1 MKKQTIIALA
11 VIGILLVATIGVT
24 FAYFA
29 SSSQND
35 DAGIN
40 AETEELGSILLDGT
54 KVFTSYDLLPGQMG
68 VQEFTIEKNS
78 DTGNGIYEIDLEA
91 TVPEEFRSDIEI
103 LLYKTTDPVSNK
115 VTVNVADPTLEDEM
129 IYQEDSLNITGS
141 PELVYQGTLTE
152 NPQIILEQ
160 ADFDVTTLE
169 KTTYYLVYHYKNN
182 GNQDNQQGKT
192 FTGTITVRL
201 INEKT
206 TFADAI
212 LACDGTA
219 TECIIQNASLSTEQ
233 LAYDGTVDNNLRYIG
248 ADPNNYVEFGERYPE
263 GTVKGKWEEIDMP
276 VTSVEECNNM
286 AEMFVCDNYTDLGF
300 SSIEECNTN
309 LPLMLEEYYNVSDKE
324 EFKSTYCVVQEDL
337 SNQPILWR
345 IIGVFNNID
354 NGSGTKETRLKII
367 RDEPYSTGM
376 AWDTDNINDWT
387 TASLQEELNTTYLN
401 SIQSPYKEMIS
412 NAKWNLGGSSANND
426 ITTSMFY
433 ERERGAEVYSGRPTE
448 WTGQIGLMYP
458 SDYGYATSGGSTTD
472 RASCL
477 ATELYNWDSVS
488 DCYNNDW
495 LYDSSN
501 YQWTLTPNSDTSH
514 YVFSLLSHV
523 RRYNARDTSTAVSPV
538 LYLSSNVKISRG
550 DGSENSPF
558 ELSGN

>member
-1 MKKQTIIALA
+1 MKKQTIITLA
-11 VIGILLVATIGVT
+11 VIGVLLVATIGVT

-29 SSSQND
+29 SNSQND
-35 DAGIN
+35 NAGIN

-103 LLYKTTDPVSNK
+103 LLYKTTDSISNN
-115 VTVNVADPTLEDEM
+115 VTVNVADPTLENEM

-182 GNQDNQQGKT
+182 GNQDDQQGKT
-192 FTGTITVRL
+192 FTGTISVRL
-201 INEKT
+201 IGEKMS
-206 TFADAI
+206 FSDVV
-212 LACDGTA
+212 LACNDTA
-219 TECIIQNASLSTEQ
+219 ANCIKDNASLSNEIAT
-233 LAYDGTVDNNLRYIG
+233 DDPDNNARYIG
-248 ADPNNYVEFGERYPE
+248 ANPSNYVEFGVYPE
-263 GTVKGKWEEIDMP
+263 GTLKGKCEEIGMP
-276 VTSVEECNNM
+276 VNSVEECNSM
-286 AEMFVCDNYTDLGF
+286 AEMFVCDNYTELGF
-300 SSIEECNTN
+300 SSMEECNTN
-309 LPLMLEEYYNVSDKE
+309 LPIMLEEYYNVSNKE
-324 EFKSTYCVVQEDL
+324 ELKSTYCVQEDV
-337 SNQPILWR
+337 SNQPVLWR
-345 IIGVFNNID
+345 IIGVFHNID
-354 NGSGTKETRLKII
+354 DGTGTKETRLKII

-376 AWDTDNINDWT
+376 AWDTDNVNDWT

-412 NAKWNLGGSSANND
+412 NALWNLGGSNTYDDVTA
-426 ITTSMFY
+426 SMFY
-433 ERERGAEVYSGRPTE
+433 ERERGTDVYSGRPAE
-448 WTGQIGLMYP
+448 WIGQIGLMYP
-458 SDYGYATSGGSTTD
+458 SDYGYATSGGSSMN

-477 ATELYNWDSVS
+477 AKELYNWDDSSYS
-488 DCYNNDW
+488 DCKNNDW

-501 YQWTLTPNSDTSH
+501 YQWTLTPYSSSSH
-514 YVFSLLSHV
+514 SVFSVYTYGRVYH
-523 RRYNARDTSTAVSPV
+523 YIAFYTYFAVSPA
-538 LYLSSNVKISRG
+538 LYLSSNVRISGG

-558 ELSGN
+558 QLSL

>member
-11 VIGILLVATIGVT
+11 VIGVLLVGTIGVT

-35 DAGIN
+35 NAGIN

-103 LLYKTTDPVSNK
+103 LLYKTTDPVSNN

-129 IYQEDSLNITGS
+129 IYQEDSLNIIGT

-160 ADFDVTTLE
+160 ADFDVTTLK

-182 GNQDNQQGKT
+182 GNQDDQQGKT

-248 ADPNNYVEFGERYPE
+248 ADPSNYVEFGVYPE
-263 GTVKGKWEEIDMP
+263 GTVKGKWEEIGMP
-276 VTSVEECNNM
+276 VNSVEECNSM
-286 AEMFVCDNYTDLGF
+286 ADTFEGNEEFLESFQV
-300 SSIEECNTN
+300 SSI
-309 LPLMLEEYYNVSDKE
+309 E
-324 EFKSTYCVVQEDL
+324 EFKSTYCVQEDV

-345 IIGVFNNID
+345 IIGAFNNID
-354 NGSGTKETRLKII
+354 NGSSTKETRLKII

-376 AWDTDNINDWT
+376 AWDTENANDWT

-412 NAKWNLGGSSANND
+412 NAKWNLGGTANYTSSSNGL
-426 ITTSMFY
+426 TSHFYGY
-433 ERERGAEVYSGRPTE
+433 ERGTTVYTGRLTE

-477 ATELYNWDSVS
+477 AKELFNWSSSSYS
-488 DCYNNDW
+488 DCKNNDW
-495 LYDSSN
+495 LYKSGTT
-501 YQWTLTPNSDTSH
+501 QWTLTPTSAYSN
-514 YVFSLLSHV
+514 YVFSVSNYGSVHYSLANYPSI
-523 RRYNARDTSTAVSPV
+523 AVSPA
-538 LYLSSNVKISRG
+538 LYLTSNVKITGG
-550 DGSENSPF
+550 DGSKTNPF
-558 ELSGN
+558 TLSL

>member
-11 VIGILLVATIGVT
+11 VIGVLLVATIGAT

-35 DAGIN
+35 NAGIN

-103 LLYKTTDPVSNK
+103 LLYKTTDPVSNN

-129 IYQEDSLNITGS
+129 IYQEDSLNVTGS
-141 PELVYQGTLTE
+141 PELVYQGTLTD

-160 ADFDVTTLE
+160 ADFDVSTLA

-182 GNQDNQQGKT
+182 GNQDDQQGKT
-192 FTGTITVRL
+192 FTGTISVRL
-201 INEKT
+201 INEKL
-206 TFADAI
+206 TFEDAI
-212 LACDGTA
+212 LACNDTA
-219 TECIIQNASLSTEQ
+219 ANCIKDNASLSNEIATDDPDSN
-233 LAYDGTVDNNLRYIG
+233 ARYIG
-248 ADPNNYVEFGERYPE
+248 ANPNNYVSF
-263 GTVKGKWEEIDMP
+263 
-276 VTSVEECNNM
+276 NN
-286 AEMFVCDNYTDLGF
+286 E
-300 SSIEECNTN
+300 
-309 LPLMLEEYYNVSDKE
+309 
-324 EFKSTYCVVQEDL
+324 
-337 SNQPILWR
+337 LWR
-345 IIGVFNNID
+345 IIGVMNNID
-354 NGSGTKETRLKII
+354 NGTGNKETRLKII

-376 AWDTDNINDWT
+376 AWDTNGVNDWT
-387 TASLQEELNTTYLN
+387 TASSQEELNTTYLN

-412 NAKWNLGGSSANND
+412 NAKWNLGGTANYTSSSNGL
-426 ITTSMFY
+426 TSHWYGY
-433 ERERGAEVYSGRPTE
+433 ERGTTVYSGRPTE

-472 RASCL
+472 RNTCL
-477 ATELYNWDSVS
+477 AKELYNWNSVS
-488 DCYNNDW
+488 DCYYNDW
-495 LYDSSN
+495 LYSGTD
-501 YQWTLTPNSDTSH
+501 QWTLTPTSGNSDFVFHLYS
-514 YVFSLLSHV
+514 YVLDNYST
-523 RRYNARDTSTAVSPV
+523 DTTGTAVSPV

-558 ELSGN
+558 ELSL

>member
-1 MKKQTIIALA
+1 M
-11 VIGILLVATIGVT
+11 IGVLLVATIGVT

-103 LLYKTTDPVSNK
+103 LLYKTTEPVSNN

-129 IYQEDSLNITGS
+129 IYQSDSLNITGT
-141 PELVYQGTLTE
+141 PELVYQGTLIE

-182 GNQDNQQGKT
+182 GNQDDQQGKT

-201 INEKT
+201 INEKL
-206 TFADAI
+206 TFEDAI
-212 LACDGTA
+212 LACDDTA

-248 ADPNNYVEFGERYPE
+248 ADPNNYVEFGVYPE
-263 GTVKGKWEEIDMP
+263 GTLKGKWEEIGMP
-276 VTSVEECNNM
+276 INSVEECNSM
-286 AEMFVCDNYTDLGF
+286 ADTFEGNEEFLEEFQV
-300 SSIEECNTN
+300 SSI
-309 LPLMLEEYYNVSDKE
+309 E

-354 NGSGTKETRLKII
+354 NGSGIKETRLKII
-367 RDEPYSTGM
+367 RDEPYNERM
-376 AWDTDNINDWT
+376 AWDTDNVNDWT

-401 SIQSPYKEMIS
+401 SIQSPYKEMIN
-412 NAKWNLGGSSANND
+412 NAKWNLGGTASDVTALASD
-426 ITTSMFY
+426 WYGY
-433 ERERGAEVYSGRPTE
+433 ERGTTVYSGHATE
-448 WTGQIGLMYP
+448 WIGQIGLMYP
-458 SDYGYATSGGSTTD
+458 SDYGYATSGGSSVN

-477 ATELYNWDSVS
+477 AKELYDWNSVS

-501 YQWTLTPNSDTSH
+501 SQWTLTPNSASSDG
-514 YVFSLLSHV
+514 VFGVDSYESV
-523 RRYNARDTSTAVSPV
+523 PNFSARYPHAVVSPA
-538 LYLSSNVKISRG
+538 LYLSSNVRISGG
-550 DGSENSPF
+550 DGSESNPF
-558 ELSGN
+558 TLSL

>member
-1 MKKQTIIALA
+1 MKKQTIIALTI
-11 VIGILLVATIGVT
+11 IGVLLVATIGAT

-29 SSSQND
+29 SNSQND
-35 DAGIN
+35 NAGIN

-103 LLYKTTDPVSNK
+103 LLYKTTDPTTNN

-129 IYQEDSLNITGS
+129 IYQEDSLNITGT

-160 ADFDVTTLE
+160 ADFDVSTLA

-182 GNQDNQQGKT
+182 GNQDDQQGKT

-201 INEKT
+201 INEKST
-206 TFADAI
+206 YCDLNPDAATCTI
-212 LACDGTA
+212 LALAD
-219 TECIIQNASLSTEQ
+219 STDE
-233 LAYDGTVDNNLRYIG
+233 LVYDETIDNNLRYIG
-248 ADPNNYVEFGERYPE
+248 ANPNNYVSFNGE
-263 GTVKGKWEEIDMP
+263 
-276 VTSVEECNNM
+276 
-286 AEMFVCDNYTDLGF
+286 
-300 SSIEECNTN
+300 
-309 LPLMLEEYYNVSDKE
+309 
-324 EFKSTYCVVQEDL
+324 
-337 SNQPILWR
+337 LWR

-354 NGSGTKETRLKII
+354 NGTGAKETRLKII
-367 RDEPYSTGM
+367 RNEPYSTGM
-376 AWDTDNINDWT
+376 AWDTENANDWT

-412 NAKWNLGGSSANND
+412 NAKWNLGGSSTYND
-426 ITTSMFY
+426 VTTSMFY
-433 ERERGAEVYSGRPTE
+433 ERERGTTVYTGRPTE

-477 ATELYNWDSVS
+477 AKELYNWDSVS

-501 YQWTLTPNSDTSH
+501 HQWTLTPYSGISSI
-514 YVFSLLSHV
+514 VFNPYGYLNDSTAS
-523 RRYNARDTSTAVSPV
+523 NAYYAVSPV

-550 DGSENSPF
+550 DGSKTNPF
-558 ELSGN
+558 TLSL

>member
-1 MKKQTIIALA
+1 MKKNTIIALTI
-11 VIGILLVATIGVT
+11 IGVLLVATIGAT

-103 LLYKTTDPVSNK
+103 FLYKTTDPVSNN

-182 GNQDNQQGKT
+182 GNQDDQQGKT

-201 INEKT
+201 INEKL
-206 TFADAI
+206 TFEDAI
-212 LACDGTA
+212 LACNDTA
-219 TECIIQNASLSTEQ
+219 ANCIKDNANLSKEIAT
-233 LAYDGTVDNNLRYIG
+233 DDPDNNARYIG
-248 ADPNNYVEFGERYPE
+248 ANPNNYVSFN
-263 GTVKGKWEEIDMP
+263 EE
-276 VTSVEECNNM
+276 
-286 AEMFVCDNYTDLGF
+286 
-300 SSIEECNTN
+300 
-309 LPLMLEEYYNVSDKE
+309 
-324 EFKSTYCVVQEDL
+324 
-337 SNQPILWR
+337 LWR
-345 IIGVFNNID
+345 IIGVMNSVD
-354 NGSGTKETRLKII
+354 DGTGTKETRLKII
-367 RDEPYSTGM
+367 RNEPIGKYSWDNKGNGTGSSI
-376 AWDTDNINDWT
+376 NGNGSNDWSDS
-387 TASLQEELNTTYLN
+387 ALQQVLN
-401 SIQSPYKEMIS
+401 SGAYYNRTIGNCPYGRNEATTTCDFSTIGLTDE
-412 NAKWNLGGSSANND
+412 AKTLIGNTVWNLGGSSTIIDVTA
-426 ITTSMFY
+426 SMFY
-433 ERERGAEVYSGRPTE
+433 ERERGDTVYTGRPTE
-448 WTGQIGLMYP
+448 WIGKIGLIYP
-458 SDYGYATSGGSTTD
+458 SDYGYATSGGSTTN

-477 ATELYNWDSVS
+477 ATELYNWDSVR
-488 DCYNNDW
+488 DCYNNNW
-495 LYDSSN
+495 LYRSGTA
-501 YQWTLTPNSDTSH
+501 QWTLAHSSRDPFSVFNINSNRM
-514 YVFSLLSHV
+514 YVFI
-523 RRYNARDTSTAVSPV
+523 ATTTSYTVSPT
-538 LYLSSNVKISRG
+538 LYLSSNVRISGG
-550 DGSENSPF
+550 DGSESNPF
-558 ELSGN
+558 TLSL

>member
-1 MKKQTIIALA
+1 MKKQTIIALTI
-11 VIGILLVATIGVT
+11 IGVLLVATIGVT

-54 KVFTSYDLLPGQMG
+54 KVFTSYDLLPGQIG

-103 LLYKTTDPVSNK
+103 LLYKTTDPVSNN

-129 IYQEDSLNITGS
+129 IYQEDSLNITGT
-141 PELVYQGTLTE
+141 PELIYQGTLTE

-182 GNQDNQQGKT
+182 GNQDDQQGKT
-192 FTGTITVRL
+192 FTGTISVRL
-201 INEKT
+201 INEKL
-206 TFADAI
+206 TFEDAI
-212 LACDGTA
+212 LACNGTA
-219 TECIIQNASLSTEQ
+219 ANCIKDNANLSNEIATDDPDSN
-233 LAYDGTVDNNLRYIG
+233 ARYIG
-248 ADPNNYVEFGERYPE
+248 ADPSNYVEFGVYPE
-263 GTVKGKWEEIDMP
+263 GTVINKWEEIELP
-276 VTSVEECNNM
+276 VNSVEECNSM
-286 AEMFVCDNYTDLGF
+286 ADTFVCDNYAKLGF

-309 LPLMLEEYYNVSDKE
+309 LPLMLEEYFNVSNKE
-324 EFKSTYCVVQEDL
+324 EFKSTYCVQEDVF
-337 SNQPILWR
+337 NQPILWR

-354 NGSGTKETRLKII
+354 DGTGTKETRLKII
-367 RDEPYSTGM
+367 KDEPYNERL
-376 AWDTDNINDWT
+376 AWNTDDINDWA

-477 ATELYNWDSVS
+477 AKELYNWDSVS

-501 YQWTLTPNSDTSH
+501 HQWTLTPLSAYSD
-514 YVFSLLSHV
+514 HV
-523 RRYNARDTSTAVSPV
+523 VTLASFVYYNVVNYTDHAVSPT
-538 LYLSSNVKISRG
+538 LYLSSNVRISGG
-550 DGSENSPF
+550 DGSKTNPF
-558 ELSGN
+558 TLSL

>member
-11 VIGILLVATIGVT
+11 VIGVLLVATIGVT

-103 LLYKTTDPVSNK
+103 LLYKTTDPVSNN
-115 VTVNVADPTLEDEM
+115 VTVNVADPTLKDEM
-129 IYQEDSLNITGS
+129 IYQEDSLNITGT

-182 GNQDNQQGKT
+182 GNQDDQQGKT
-192 FTGTITVRL
+192 FTGTISVRL
-201 INEKT
+201 INEKLP
-206 TFADAI
+206 TFEDAV
-212 LACDGTA
+212 LACNDTA
-219 TECIIQNASLSTEQ
+219 ANCIMNNVSLSNEIAT
-233 LAYDGTVDNNLRYIG
+233 DDPDNNARYIG
-248 ADPNNYVEFGERYPE
+248 ANPNNYVDFGERYPE
-263 GTVKGKWEEIDMP
+263 GTLKGKWENTEFAGGVD
-276 VTSVEECNNM
+276 VNTVEECQTE
-286 AEMFVCDNYTDLGF
+286 ADNYFSCDGWEDGGF
-300 SSIEECNTN
+300 SSETECQEKVNSV
-309 LPLMLEEYYNVSDKE
+309 LYEDYNVYNTE
-324 EFKSTYCVVQEDL
+324 EFKSTYCVQEDV

-354 NGSGTKETRLKII
+354 DGTGKKETRIKII
-367 RDEPYSTGM
+367 RNESYSTEI
-376 AWDTDNINDWT
+376 AWDRDNVNDWT

-412 NAKWNLGGSSANND
+412 NAKWNLGGSSTYDDVTA
-426 ITTSMFY
+426 SMFY
-433 ERERGAEVYSGRPTE
+433 ERERGTTVYIGRPTE
-448 WTGQIGLMYP
+448 WIGQIGLMYP
-458 SDYGYATSGGSTTD
+458 SDYGYATSGGSSMN

-477 ATELYNWDSVS
+477 AKELYNWNSSSYS
-488 DCYNNDW
+488 DCKNNDW

-501 YQWTLTPNSDTSH
+501 YQWTLTPRSSYSINVFFVLTYGDVGYRDARNTS
-514 YVFSLLSHV
+514 Y
-523 RRYNARDTSTAVSPV
+523 AVSPAVV
-538 LYLSSNVKISRG
+538 LILM
-550 DGSENSPF
+550 SENA
-558 ELSGN
+558 

>member
-11 VIGILLVATIGVT
+11 VIGVLLVATIGVT

-103 LLYKTTDPVSNK
+103 LLYKTTAPVSNN
-115 VTVNVADPTLEDEM
+115 VTVNVADPTLENNQ
-129 IYQEDSLNITGS
+129 IYQEDSLNITGT

-182 GNQDNQQGKT
+182 GNQDDQQGKT
-192 FTGTITVRL
+192 FTGTISVRL
-201 INEKT
+201 INEKL
-206 TFADAI
+206 TFEDAI
-212 LACDGTA
+212 LACDDTA
-219 TECIIQNASLSTEQ
+219 ANCIKDNASLSNEIAT
-233 LAYDGTVDNNLRYIG
+233 DDPDNNARYIG
-248 ADPNNYVEFGERYPE
+248 ANPSNYVSFNGE
-263 GTVKGKWEEIDMP
+263 
-276 VTSVEECNNM
+276 
-286 AEMFVCDNYTDLGF
+286 
-300 SSIEECNTN
+300 
-309 LPLMLEEYYNVSDKE
+309 
-324 EFKSTYCVVQEDL
+324 
-337 SNQPILWR
+337 LWR

-354 NGSGTKETRLKII
+354 DGSDTKETRLKII
-367 RDEPYSTGM
+367 KDEPYSIGM
-376 AWDTDNINDWT
+376 AWDTDSINDWT

-401 SIQSPYKEMIS
+401 SIQSPYKEMID
-412 NAKWNLGGSSANND
+412 NALWNLGGTASYDTALASD
-426 ITTSMFY
+426 WYGY
-433 ERERGAEVYSGRPTE
+433 ERGTTVYSGRPTE
-448 WTGQIGLMYP
+448 WTGSIGLMYS
-458 SDYGYATSGGSTTD
+458 SDYGYATSGGSTTN

-477 ATELYNWDSVS
+477 AKELNNWYSSSYS
-488 DCYNNDW
+488 DCKNNDW
-495 LYDSSN
+495 LYNSGTD
-501 YQWTLTPNSDTSH
+501 QWTLTPSSA
-514 YVFSLLSHV
+514 YSSSVFSVSNDGPVYSLSSAPETNV
-523 RRYNARDTSTAVSPV
+523 AVSPA
-538 LYLSSNVKISRG
+538 LYLSSNVKISGG
-550 DGSENSPF
+550 DGSKTNPF
-558 ELSGN
+558 TLSL